1 MYKAKRVFGM
11 MDWQVRQPY
20 GSRET
25 SAAWTATIKQLMT
38 TDMSAKA
45 RSMASIV
52 AMTWYE
58 LGSPLSTYV
67 EHWKSHG

>member
-11 MDWQVRQPY
+11 MDRQVKQPY

-25 SAAWTATIKQLMT
+25 LAAWTATIKQLMT
-38 TDMSAKA
+38 ADMSAKA

-52 AMTWYE
+52 AMT
-58 LGSPLSTYV
+58 
-67 EHWKSHG
+67 